1 LNKKNLIYI
10 SRCLSAT
17 VGRLR
22 RARARRR
29 CTLLLAGALLLVG
42 CAGYSGSGLQPG
54 VSTLADVLALMGSP
68 TLAWRDADGS
78 EQLAFARGPAGTQ
91 TFMVFIAP
99 DGRLRARQGVL
110 DSEHFARIVAGRSNQ
125 DAVLRLIGPPVAQW
139 TAYFPARNELVW
151 EWRFCDSW
159 NQVARFSV
167 LFDATTGIVRTT
179 QQQQELAGFDGV
191 APFCGH

>member
-1 LNKKNLIYI
+1 MNKKTLMYL
-10 SRCLSAT
+10 SRCVSAIVAR
-17 VGRLR
+17 VGRALP
-22 RARARRR
+22 
-29 CTLLLAGALLLVG
+29 LAAVLVLVG

-54 VSTLADVLALMGSP
+54 VATLADVLALMGCP
-68 TLAWRDADGS
+68 ALAWRDADGS
-78 EQLAFARGPAGTQ
+78 EQLAFPRGPAGTQ

-99 DGRLRARQGVL
+99 DGRLRARKGVL
-110 DSEHFARIVAGRSNQ
+110 DTEHFARIEAGRSNQ
-125 DAVLRLIGPPVAQW
+125 DAVLRLIGPPVAHW

-159 NQVARFSV
+159 NQVARFAV

-179 QQQQELAGFDGV
+179 QQHQELAGFDGV